1 MVTPTHFNLK
11 MLNAETH
18 SPINMLK
25 MPSPVRFV
33 DSIRMIDEDNTGWRY
48 KRGDYVS
55 TNSSYNA
62 GCNILDSEQEIH
74 DRWERVMASS
84 GARNNIT
91 NDMYVMNKNAKEKH
105 IQEQTMREEP
115 HEKEFKKNCR
125 LIYNTCSRLKKIFD

>member
-25 MPSPVRFV
+25 MPSHVRFV

-55 TNSSYNA
+55 TNTSYNA
-62 GCNILDSEQEIH
+62 GCNILDSEQEMH

-84 GARNNIT
+84 AGRNNIT
-91 NDMYVMNKNAKEKH
+91 NDMYVLNKNAKEKH

-115 HEKEFKKNCR
+115 GEKEFKKNCR
-125 LIYNTCSRLKKIFD
+125 LMYNTWTRVKKIFD